1 MDANLDRKL
10 RRTVYWAVVAV
21 IALLVAGVVVL
32 LVRRPAKTEP
42 DTTSSSQTETT
53 ETTTTENTLPAPDS
67 NPIGAEDIVQDGDYL
82 TCLTA
87 PSVVGIDV
95 SEWQGNIDWTQVKAA
110 GIDFVMIRTGW
121 RGTETGKVAADELA
135 QKNYEGASAAGLKVG
150 AYFFSQAMNVQE
162 AEDEAAFVLDMV
174 KDWTLDMP
182 VVFDWEYAGEDSRA
196 GATDARTLTDCAK
209 AFCDK
214 VAASNR
220 EPMIYFNS
228 NQSHSHLFL
237 RELTDYGFWLAQ
249 YNDALE
255 YPYKVD
261 MWQYT
266 NTGSVPGIGGNV
278 DINLYFPWEE

>member
-1 MDANLDRKL
+1 MDRQKGFKL
-10 RRTVYWAVVAV
+10 KKLVFWEILAVALLALVAV
-21 IALLVAGVVVL
+21 AMLLVGKPGQKA
-32 LVRRPAKTEP
+32 P
-42 DTTSSSQTETT
+42 DTTASQQTETS
-53 ETTTTENTLPAPDS
+53 ENVTENSLPLPDA
-67 NPIGAEDIVQDGDYL
+67 NPIGTQDIAQDGAYL

-95 SEWQGNIDWTQVKAA
+95 SEWQGNIDWAQVKAA

-162 AEDEAAFVLDMV
+162 AEEEAAYVLEII
-174 KDWTLDMP
+174 KDWKLDMP

-196 GATDARTLTDCAK
+196 GATDARALTDCAK
-209 AFCDK
+209 AFCDRI
-214 VAASNR
+214 VAANHQ
-220 EPMIYFNS
+220 PMIYFNS
-228 NQSHSHLFL
+228 NQSHNHLFL
-237 RELTDYGFWLAQ
+237 SELTDYGFWLAQ
-249 YNDALE
+249 YNDALD

>member
-1 MDANLDRKL
+1 MDGQNNRKL
-10 RRTVYWAVVAV
+10 KKLV
-21 IALLVAGVVVL
+21 IAEIAAAVLLVLILVVL
-32 LVRRPAKTEP
+32 LLVKKPADKSM
-42 DTTSSSQTETT
+42 DASSSTQTETS
-53 ETTTTENTLPAPDS
+53 ETTEITLPPPDA
-67 NPIGAEDIVQDGDYL
+67 NPIGADDIAQYGAYL

-95 SEWQGNIDWTQVKAA
+95 SEWQGNIDWAQVKAA
-110 GIDFVMIRTGW
+110 GIEFVMIRTGW
-121 RGTETGKVAADELA
+121 RGTETGKLTADEMA
-135 QKNYEGASAAGLKVG
+135 QKNYEGATAAGLKVG

-162 AEDEAAFVLDMV
+162 AEDEAAFLLEIV
-174 KDWTLDMP
+174 KDWHLEMP
-182 VVFDWEYAGEDSRA
+182 VVFDWEYAGEESRA

-214 VAASNR
+214 IAAASLS
-220 EPMIYFNS
+220 PMIYFNS

-237 RELTDYGFWLAQ
+237 RELVDYGFWLAQ

-266 NTGSVPGIGGNV
+266 NEGAVPGIAGNV